1 MSRRDLCAC
10 AVHATHKRLSLPLT
24 VRSAHAPGN
33 ESPAARRGP
42 SAHARP
48 GGGAGRREAGARR
61 RRRGAQGGRAGAGSG
76 RDDDGTT
83 AGGAVLPVP
92 HFRLWCRGGRC
103 GSAARP
109 PPCPPAPPPPRPATP
124 PPLPMQRRDDSAARL
139 GRGPGPGGARQG
151 GPPPRRPPRGGG
163 GRGTAGGA
171 QPPPLLPPSATA
183 AASAGQASAAAPT
196 PLLPGAAAK
205 MEPEN
210 KYLPELMAEK
220 DSLDPS
226 FTHAMQL
233 LTAEIEKIQKG
244 ETTKK
249 DEEEN
254 YLDLFSHK
262 NMKLKERVLIPVKQY
277 PKFNFVGK
285 ILGPQGNTIKRLQEE
300 TGAKISVLGK
310 GSMRDKAK
318 EEELRKGGDPKYAHL
333 NMDLHVFIEVFGPP
347 CEAYA
352 LMAHAM
358 EEVKKFLVPDMM
370 DDICQEQFLELSYLN
385 GVPEPTR
392 GRGVPVR
399 GRGAAPP
406 PPPPVPRGRGVGPPP
421 PPPRG
426 ALVRGAPVR
435 GAIARGAAV
444 ARGVPPP
451 PAVRGAPAPR
461 ARAAGIQRIPL
472 PPPPAPETYEEYGYD
487 DAYAD
492 QSYEGYEGY
501 YSQGQGDTEYYD
513 YGHGEAQETYEAYG
527 QDDWNGTRPSLKAP
541 PARPVKGAYREHPYG
556 RY

>member
-1 MSRRDLCAC
+1 
-10 AVHATHKRLSLPLT
+10 
-24 VRSAHAPGN
+24 
-33 ESPAARRGP
+33 
-42 SAHARP
+42 
-48 GGGAGRREAGARR
+48 
-61 RRRGAQGGRAGAGSG
+61 
-76 RDDDGTT
+76 
-83 AGGAVLPVP
+83 
-92 HFRLWCRGGRC
+92 
-103 GSAARP
+103 
-109 PPCPPAPPPPRPATP
+109 
-124 PPLPMQRRDDSAARL
+124 
-139 GRGPGPGGARQG
+139 
-151 GPPPRRPPRGGG
+151 
-163 GRGTAGGA
+163 
-171 QPPPLLPPSATA
+171 
-183 AASAGQASAAAPT
+183 
-196 PLLPGAAAK
+196 

-244 ETTKK
+244 EPTKK

-358 EEVKKFLVPDMM
+358 EEVKKFLVP
-370 DDICQEQFLELSYLN
+370 
-385 GVPEPTR
+385 
-392 GRGVPVR
+392 
-399 GRGAAPP
+399 
-406 PPPPVPRGRGVGPPP
+406 
-421 PPPRG
+421 
-426 ALVRGAPVR
+426 
-435 GAIARGAAV
+435 
-444 ARGVPPP
+444 
-451 PAVRGAPAPR
+451 
-461 ARAAGIQRIPL
+461 
-472 PPPPAPETYEEYGYD
+472 GYD
-487 DAYAD
+487 DTYAD

-513 YGHGEAQETYEAYG
+513 YGHGEPQETYEAYG

-541 PARPVKGAYREHPYG
+541 PARPVKGGYREHPYG

>member
-1 MSRRDLCAC
+1 
-10 AVHATHKRLSLPLT
+10 
-24 VRSAHAPGN
+24 
-33 ESPAARRGP
+33 
-42 SAHARP
+42 
-48 GGGAGRREAGARR
+48 
-61 RRRGAQGGRAGAGSG
+61 
-76 RDDDGTT
+76 
-83 AGGAVLPVP
+83 
-92 HFRLWCRGGRC
+92 
-103 GSAARP
+103 
-109 PPCPPAPPPPRPATP
+109 
-124 PPLPMQRRDDSAARL
+124 
-139 GRGPGPGGARQG
+139 
-151 GPPPRRPPRGGG
+151 
-163 GRGTAGGA
+163 
-171 QPPPLLPPSATA
+171 
-183 AASAGQASAAAPT
+183 
-196 PLLPGAAAK
+196 
-205 MEPEN
+205 
-210 KYLPELMAEK
+210 
-220 DSLDPS
+220 
-226 FTHAMQL
+226 
-233 LTAEIEKIQKG
+233 
-244 ETTKK
+244 
-249 DEEEN
+249 
-254 YLDLFSHK
+254 
-262 NMKLKERVLIPVKQY
+262 MKLKERVLIPVKQY

-385 GVPEPTR
+385 GVPEPNR
-392 GRGVPVR
+392 GRGVPGR

-406 PPPPVPRGRGVGPPP
+406 PPPPVPRGRGVCA

-426 ALVRGAPVR
+426 ALVRGATRVWLT
-435 GAIARGAAV
+435 
-444 ARGVPPP
+444 
-451 PAVRGAPAPR
+451 PASPGAPSAVPEPFPC
-461 ARAAGIQRIPL
+461 GF
-472 PPPPAPETYEEYGYD
+472 PAFPGSAICFGLHLVPFGSFCDTFLSPSPQGYD
-487 DAYAD
+487 DTYAE

-541 PARPVKGAYREHPYG
+541 PARPVKGGYREHPYG

>member
-1 MSRRDLCAC
+1 
-10 AVHATHKRLSLPLT
+10 
-24 VRSAHAPGN
+24 
-33 ESPAARRGP
+33 
-42 SAHARP
+42 
-48 GGGAGRREAGARR
+48 
-61 RRRGAQGGRAGAGSG
+61 
-76 RDDDGTT
+76 
-83 AGGAVLPVP
+83 
-92 HFRLWCRGGRC
+92 
-103 GSAARP
+103 
-109 PPCPPAPPPPRPATP
+109 
-124 PPLPMQRRDDSAARL
+124 MQRREDPAARL
-139 GRGPGPGGARQG
+139 GRTPGPAARQG
-151 GPPPRRPPRGGG
+151 TPGPRRPPRGGA
-163 GRGTAGGA
+163 RGAGA
-171 QPPPLLPPSATA
+171 QPPPLLPPAATA
-183 AASAGQASAAAPT
+183 AASQTPTAAPT
-196 PLLPGAAAK
+196 PLLPGATVK

-244 ETTKK
+244 ETKK

-277 PKFNFVGK
+277 P
-285 ILGPQGNTIKRLQEE
+285 
-300 TGAKISVLGK
+300 
-310 GSMRDKAK
+310 K

-385 GVPEPTR
+385 GVPEPAR

-406 PPPPVPRGRGVGPPP
+406 PPPVPRGRGVVG
-421 PPPRG
+421 PPRG

-435 GAIARGAAV
+435 GAIARGATV

-451 PAVRGAPAPR
+451 PAVRGAPVPR

-472 PPPPAPETYEEYGYD
+472 PPPPAPETYEDYGYD
-487 DAYAD
+487 DTYAE

-513 YGHGEAQETYEAYG
+513 YGHGEAQESYEAYG
-527 QDDWNGTRPSLKAP
+527 QDDWNGARPSLKAP

>member
-1 MSRRDLCAC
+1 
-10 AVHATHKRLSLPLT
+10 
-24 VRSAHAPGN
+24 
-33 ESPAARRGP
+33 
-42 SAHARP
+42 
-48 GGGAGRREAGARR
+48 
-61 RRRGAQGGRAGAGSG
+61 
-76 RDDDGTT
+76 
-83 AGGAVLPVP
+83 
-92 HFRLWCRGGRC
+92 
-103 GSAARP
+103 
-109 PPCPPAPPPPRPATP
+109 
-124 PPLPMQRRDDSAARL
+124 MQRRDDPTGRL
-139 GRGPGPGGARQG
+139 SRGQGPGGRAPQ
-151 GPPPRRPPRGGG
+151 PRRPPRGGG
-163 GRGTAGGA
+163 ARGASSGA
-171 QPPPLLPPSATA
+171 QPPPGVAAGDGASGQGGSGGSAQMV
-183 AASAGQASAAAPT
+183 G
-196 PLLPGAAAK
+196 GK

-244 ETTKK
+244 EPTKK

-310 GSMRDKAK
+310 GSMRDKVK

-333 NMDLHVFIEVFGPP
+333 NMELHVFIEVFGPP

-385 GVPEPTR
+385 GVPEPNR
-392 GRGVPVR
+392 GRGVLGR

-406 PPPPVPRGRGVGPPP
+406 PPPPVPR
-421 PPPRG
+421 
-426 ALVRGAPVR
+426 
-435 GAIARGAAV
+435 
-444 ARGVPPP
+444 
-451 PAVRGAPAPR
+451 
-461 ARAAGIQRIPL
+461 
-472 PPPPAPETYEEYGYD
+472 
-487 DAYAD
+487 
-492 QSYEGYEGY
+492 
-501 YSQGQGDTEYYD
+501 
-513 YGHGEAQETYEAYG
+513 
-527 QDDWNGTRPSLKAP
+527 
-541 PARPVKGAYREHPYG
+541 
-556 RY
+556 

>member
-1 MSRRDLCAC
+1 M
-10 AVHATHKRLSLPLT
+10 
-24 VRSAHAPGN
+24 
-33 ESPAARRGP
+33 
-42 SAHARP
+42 
-48 GGGAGRREAGARR
+48 
-61 RRRGAQGGRAGAGSG
+61 
-76 RDDDGTT
+76 
-83 AGGAVLPVP
+83 
-92 HFRLWCRGGRC
+92 
-103 GSAARP
+103 
-109 PPCPPAPPPPRPATP
+109 
-124 PPLPMQRRDDSAARL
+124 
-139 GRGPGPGGARQG
+139 
-151 GPPPRRPPRGGG
+151 
-163 GRGTAGGA
+163 RGTAGA
-171 QPPPLLPPSATA
+171 QC
-183 AASAGQASAAAPT
+183 GQSRRFESCGRRFAC
-196 PLLPGAAAK
+196 
-205 MEPEN
+205 
-210 KYLPELMAEK
+210 
-220 DSLDPS
+220 
-226 FTHAMQL
+226 
-233 LTAEIEKIQKG
+233 EIEKIQKG

-333 NMDLHVFIEVFGPP
+333 HMDLHVFIEVFGPP

-385 GVPEPTR
+385 GVPEPNR
-392 GRGVPVR
+392 GRGVPGR

-406 PPPPVPRGRGVGPPP
+406 PPVPRYSQNPSPGNAAFAHSCAIRGGPLGWFWGCDTFLSPSS
-421 PPPRG
+421 
-426 ALVRGAPVR
+426 
-435 GAIARGAAV
+435 
-444 ARGVPPP
+444 
-451 PAVRGAPAPR
+451 
-461 ARAAGIQRIPL
+461 Q
-472 PPPPAPETYEEYGYD
+472 GYD
-487 DAYAD
+487 DTYAE

-541 PARPVKGAYREHPYG
+541 PARPVKGGYREHPYG

>member
-1 MSRRDLCAC
+1 
-10 AVHATHKRLSLPLT
+10 
-24 VRSAHAPGN
+24 
-33 ESPAARRGP
+33 
-42 SAHARP
+42 
-48 GGGAGRREAGARR
+48 
-61 RRRGAQGGRAGAGSG
+61 
-76 RDDDGTT
+76 
-83 AGGAVLPVP
+83 
-92 HFRLWCRGGRC
+92 
-103 GSAARP
+103 
-109 PPCPPAPPPPRPATP
+109 
-124 PPLPMQRRDDSAARL
+124 MQRRDDPAARM

-151 GPPPRRPPRGGG
+151 GPQQRRPPRGGG
-163 GRGTAGGA
+163 GGRGASSGA
-171 QPPPLLPPSATA
+171 QPPPLLPSGGA
-183 AASAGQASAAAPT
+183 AGGSGTQASTPA
-196 PLLPGAAAK
+196 PLLSGGAAK

-385 GVPEPTR
+385 GVPEPGR

-406 PPPPVPRGRGVGPPP
+406 PPPPVPRYFSQKHRPGNAASRSELCCRMRGRGVGPPPPPPP

-472 PPPPAPETYEEYGYD
+472 PPPPVPETYEEYGYD
-487 DAYAD
+487 DMYAD

>member
-1 MSRRDLCAC
+1 
-10 AVHATHKRLSLPLT
+10 
-24 VRSAHAPGN
+24 
-33 ESPAARRGP
+33 
-42 SAHARP
+42 
-48 GGGAGRREAGARR
+48 
-61 RRRGAQGGRAGAGSG
+61 
-76 RDDDGTT
+76 
-83 AGGAVLPVP
+83 
-92 HFRLWCRGGRC
+92 
-103 GSAARP
+103 
-109 PPCPPAPPPPRPATP
+109 
-124 PPLPMQRRDDSAARL
+124 MQRRDDPAARKTRSS
-139 GRGPGPGGARQG
+139 GRSGSMDPSGVHPSVRQTLSRQ
-151 GPPPRRPPRGGG
+151 PPQPLRSRGGG
-163 GRGTAGGA
+163 GASRGSGRANPAT
-171 QPPPLLPPSATA
+171 QPPPLLPPSATGPDA
-183 AASAGQASAAAPT
+183 TVGGPAPT
-196 PLLPGAAAK
+196 PLLPPSATAAGK

-233 LTAEIEKIQKG
+233 LTEEIEKIQKDS
-244 ETTKK
+244 KK
-249 DEEEN
+249 DDEEN

-277 PKFNFVGK
+277 P
-285 ILGPQGNTIKRLQEE
+285 
-300 TGAKISVLGK
+300 
-310 GSMRDKAK
+310 K

-385 GVPEPTR
+385 GVPEPSR
-392 GRGVPVR
+392 GRGMPVR

-406 PPPPVPRGRGVGPPP
+406 PPPVARGRGVG
-421 PPPRG
+421 PPRG
-426 ALVRGAPVR
+426 ALVRGTPVR
-435 GAIARGAAV
+435 GAITRGATV
-444 ARGVPPP
+444 TRGVPPP
-451 PAVRGAPAPR
+451 PTVRGTPTSR
-461 ARAAGIQRIPL
+461 ARTAGIQRIPL
-472 PPPPAPETYEEYGYD
+472 PPPPAPKTYEEYGYD
-487 DAYAD
+487 DTYAE

-501 YSQGQGDTEYYD
+501 YSQSQGDSEYYD
-513 YGHGEAQETYEAYG
+513 YGHGEVQDSYEAYG

>member
-1 MSRRDLCAC
+1 
-10 AVHATHKRLSLPLT
+10 
-24 VRSAHAPGN
+24 
-33 ESPAARRGP
+33 
-42 SAHARP
+42 
-48 GGGAGRREAGARR
+48 
-61 RRRGAQGGRAGAGSG
+61 
-76 RDDDGTT
+76 
-83 AGGAVLPVP
+83 
-92 HFRLWCRGGRC
+92 
-103 GSAARP
+103 
-109 PPCPPAPPPPRPATP
+109 
-124 PPLPMQRRDDSAARL
+124 MQRRDDTAGRL
-139 GRGPGPGGARQG
+139 SRAQGRAPPTRRPPHGGGARG
-151 GPPPRRPPRGGG
+151 
-163 GRGTAGGA
+163 AASGA
-171 QPPPLLPPSATA
+171 QPPPP
-183 AASAGQASAAAPT
+183 G
-196 PLLPGAAAK
+196 GAAGGGAPMAGGK

-244 ETTKK
+244 EAAKK
-249 DEEEN
+249 EEEQN

-318 EEELRKGGDPKYAHL
+318 EEELRRGGDPKYAHL
-333 NMDLHVFIEVFGPP
+333 HMELHVFIEVLGPP

-358 EEVKKFLVPDMM
+358 DEVKKFLVPDMM

-385 GVPEPTR
+385 GVPEPGR
-392 GRGVPVR
+392 GRGVPGR

-406 PPPPVPRGRGVGPPP
+406 PPPPVPRGRGVCP

-435 GAIARGAAV
+435 GALARGAL

-451 PAVRGAPAPR
+451 PAGRGTAAPR

-472 PPPPAPETYEEYGYD
+472 PPPVPDSYEEYGYD
-487 DAYAD
+487 DTYAE

-527 QDDWNGTRPSLKAP
+527 QDDWNGARPSLKAP
-541 PARPVKGAYREHPYG
+541 PARPLKGCYRDHPYG

>member
-1 MSRRDLCAC
+1 
-10 AVHATHKRLSLPLT
+10 
-24 VRSAHAPGN
+24 
-33 ESPAARRGP
+33 
-42 SAHARP
+42 
-48 GGGAGRREAGARR
+48 
-61 RRRGAQGGRAGAGSG
+61 
-76 RDDDGTT
+76 
-83 AGGAVLPVP
+83 
-92 HFRLWCRGGRC
+92 
-103 GSAARP
+103 
-109 PPCPPAPPPPRPATP
+109 
-124 PPLPMQRRDDSAARL
+124 MQRRDDPAGRLAR
-139 GRGPGPGGARQG
+139 GQGPGGRA
-151 GPPPRRPPRGGG
+151 PPQRRPARGGG
-163 GRGTAGGA
+163 ARGAASGA
-171 QPPPLLPPSATA
+171 QPPPPA
-183 AASAGQASAAAPT
+183 AGGGGGGGGGGGASGGSGSGGGSGAPA
-196 PLLPGAAAK
+196 PLLTGPGGK

-244 ETTKK
+244 ETTTKK

-385 GVPEPTR
+385 GVPEPNR
-392 GRGVPVR
+392 GRGVPGR

-421 PPPRG
+421 PPPPPRG

-435 GAIARGAAV
+435 GAIARGATI

-472 PPPPAPETYEEYGYD
+472 PPPPAPEAYEEYGYD
-487 DAYAD
+487 DTYAD

-541 PARPVKGAYREHPYG
+541 PARPVKGGYREHPYG

>member
-1 MSRRDLCAC
+1 
-10 AVHATHKRLSLPLT
+10 
-24 VRSAHAPGN
+24 
-33 ESPAARRGP
+33 
-42 SAHARP
+42 
-48 GGGAGRREAGARR
+48 
-61 RRRGAQGGRAGAGSG
+61 
-76 RDDDGTT
+76 
-83 AGGAVLPVP
+83 
-92 HFRLWCRGGRC
+92 
-103 GSAARP
+103 
-109 PPCPPAPPPPRPATP
+109 
-124 PPLPMQRRDDSAARL
+124 MQRRDDPAGRL
-139 GRGPGPGGARQG
+139 SRGQGPGGRAPQ
-151 GPPPRRPPRGGG
+151 PRRPPRGGG
-163 GRGTAGGA
+163 SRGATVGP
-171 QPPPLLPPSATA
+171 QPPPPGVTPTVVASVQGGSAPMV
-183 AASAGQASAAAPT
+183 G
-196 PLLPGAAAK
+196 GK

-244 ETTKK
+244 EPAKK
-249 DEEEN
+249 EEEEN

-333 NMDLHVFIEVFGPP
+333 HMELHVFIEVFGPP

-385 GVPEPTR
+385 GVPDPNR
-392 GRGVPVR
+392 GRGVPGR
-399 GRGAAPP
+399 GRGAAP

-421 PPPRG
+421 PPPPRG

-435 GAIARGAAV
+435 GAMARGAAL

-451 PAVRGAPAPR
+451 PPPPAGRGATAAR
-461 ARAAGIQRIPL
+461 ARAAGGQRIPL
-472 PPPPAPETYEEYGYD
+472 PPPLPESYEEYGYED
-487 DAYAD
+487 TYVE

-501 YSQGQGDTEYYD
+501 YSQAQGDTEYYD

-527 QDDWNGTRPSLKAP
+527 QDDWNSSRPGFRDLGPILAAHSQF
-541 PARPVKGAYREHPYG
+541 
-556 RY
+556 

>member
-1 MSRRDLCAC
+1 SGQRCDPGRQKSRSPWPGPGPEPDPGPTPPPGGNPERAC
-10 AVHATHKRLSLPLT
+10 A
-24 VRSAHAPGN
+24 
-33 ESPAARRGP
+33 
-42 SAHARP
+42 ARP
-48 GGGAGRREAGARR
+48 GR
-61 RRRGAQGGRAGAGSG
+61 S
-76 RDDDGTT
+76 
-83 AGGAVLPVP
+83 P
-92 HFRLWCRGGRC
+92 
-103 GSAARP
+103 
-109 PPCPPAPPPPRPATP
+109 
-124 PPLPMQRRDDSAARL
+124 
-139 GRGPGPGGARQG
+139 
-151 GPPPRRPPRGGG
+151 
-163 GRGTAGGA
+163 GTAASSNPAVGGS
-171 QPPPLLPPSATA
+171 LLLVGLNPACA
-183 AASAGQASAAAPT
+183 
-196 PLLPGAAAK
+196 

-385 GVPEPTR
+385 GVPEPNR
-392 GRGVPVR
+392 GRGVPGR

-421 PPPRG
+421 PPPPRG

-435 GAIARGAAV
+435 GAMARGATL

-451 PAVRGAPAPR
+451 PAVRGTAAPR

-472 PPPPAPETYEEYGYD
+472 PPPPVPESYEEYGYD
-487 DAYAD
+487 DTYAD

-541 PARPVKGAYREHPYG
+541 PARPVKGGYREHPYG

>member
-1 MSRRDLCAC
+1 APSG
-10 AVHATHKRLSLPLT
+10 
-24 VRSAHAPGN
+24 RSAVRA
-33 ESPAARRGP
+33 GP
-42 SAHARP
+42 
-48 GGGAGRREAGARR
+48 
-61 RRRGAQGGRAGAGSG
+61 GGRA
-76 RDDDGTT
+76 
-83 AGGAVLPVP
+83 
-92 HFRLWCRGGRC
+92 
-103 GSAARP
+103 
-109 PPCPPAPPPPRPATP
+109 
-124 PPLPMQRRDDSAARL
+124 
-139 GRGPGPGGARQG
+139 
-151 GPPPRRPPRGGG
+151 PPPRRAPRGGG
-163 GRGTAGGA
+163 ARGAASGA
-171 QPPPLLPPSATA
+171 QPPP
-183 AASAGQASAAAPT
+183 G
-196 PLLPGAAAK
+196 GAAAGGTSGAGK

-333 NMDLHVFIEVFGPP
+333 HMDLHVFIHFRPLKWP
-347 CEAYA
+347 N
-352 LMAHAM
+352 AM

-385 GVPEPTR
+385 GVPEPNR
-392 GRGVPVR
+392 GRGVPGR
-399 GRGAAPP
+399 GRGAA
-406 PPPPVPRGRGVGPPP
+406 PPPPVPRGRGVGPPPPP

-435 GAIARGAAV
+435 GALARGAAM
-444 ARGVPPP
+444 ARGCPL
-451 PAVRGAPAPR
+451 PR
-461 ARAAGIQRIPL
+461 LSGEPL
-472 PPPPAPETYEEYGYD
+472 PPGHGRLASRGYPCPLPPCQRGYD
-487 DAYAD
+487 DTYAE

-541 PARPVKGAYREHPYG
+541 PARPVKGGYREHPYG

>member
-1 MSRRDLCAC
+1 MRMR
-10 AVHATHKRLSLPLT
+10 T
-24 VRSAHAPGN
+24 APTGDFVL
-33 ESPAARRGP
+33 RGETLGRCRWQA
-42 SAHARP
+42 AHARRLTS
-48 GGGAGRREAGARR
+48 GALSLGR
-61 RRRGAQGGRAGAGSG
+61 SG
-76 RDDDGTT
+76 R
-83 AGGAVLPVP
+83 LRSLSI
-92 HFRLWCRGGRC
+92 RLSHLRQPPSGPCRRC
-103 GSAARP
+103 VASSLARP
-109 PPCPPAPPPPRPATP
+109 TSFA
-124 PPLPMQRRDDSAARL
+124 MQRRDDPAARMTRSS
-139 GRGPGPGGARQG
+139 GRSCSKDPSGAHPSVRPPPSRQPPLPHRSRGGGVRGGARAS
-151 GPPPRRPPRGGG
+151 PA
-163 GRGTAGGA
+163 T
-171 QPPPLLPPSATA
+171 QPPPLLPPSATGPDA
-183 AASAGQASAAAPT
+183 TVGGPAPT
-196 PLLPGAAAK
+196 PLLPPSATASVK
-205 MEPEN
+205 METEN

-244 ETTKK
+244 DSKK
-249 DEEEN
+249 DDEEN

-385 GVPEPTR
+385 GVPEPSR

-406 PPPPVPRGRGVGPPP
+406 PPPVPRGRGVV
-421 PPPRG
+421 PPRG
-426 ALVRGAPVR
+426 ALVRGTPVR
-435 GAIARGAAV
+435 GAITRGATV
-444 ARGVPPP
+444 TRGVPPLP
-451 PAVRGAPAPR
+451 SARGAPTPR
-461 ARAAGIQRIPL
+461 ARTAGIQRIPL

-487 DAYAD
+487 DTYAE

-501 YSQGQGDTEYYD
+501 YSQSQGDSEYYD
-513 YGHGEAQETYEAYG
+513 YGHGEVQDSYEAYG
-527 QDDWNGTRPSLKAP
+527 QDDWNGTKPSLKAP

>member
-1 MSRRDLCAC
+1 
-10 AVHATHKRLSLPLT
+10 
-24 VRSAHAPGN
+24 
-33 ESPAARRGP
+33 
-42 SAHARP
+42 
-48 GGGAGRREAGARR
+48 
-61 RRRGAQGGRAGAGSG
+61 
-76 RDDDGTT
+76 
-83 AGGAVLPVP
+83 
-92 HFRLWCRGGRC
+92 
-103 GSAARP
+103 
-109 PPCPPAPPPPRPATP
+109 
-124 PPLPMQRRDDSAARL
+124 MQRRDDPASRL
-139 GRGPGPGGARQG
+139 SRGQGPGGRA
-151 GPPPRRPPRGGG
+151 PPPRRPPRGGG
-163 GRGTAGGA
+163 PRGAASGA
-171 QPPPLLPPSATA
+171 QPPPGGAVA
-183 AASAGQASAAAPT
+183 GGASGAGGSGGSGPIA
-196 PLLPGAAAK
+196 GGK

-385 GVPEPTR
+385 GVPEPNR
-392 GRGVPVR
+392 GRGVPGR

-421 PPPRG
+421 PPPPRG

-435 GAIARGAAV
+435 GAMARGATL

-451 PAVRGAPAPR
+451 PAVRGTAAPR

-472 PPPPAPETYEEYGYD
+472 PPPPVPESYEEYGYD
-487 DAYAD
+487 DTYAD

-541 PARPVKGAYREHPYG
+541 PARPVKGGYREHPYG

>member
-1 MSRRDLCAC
+1 MPTPRCVRRRLGSRRCLTGPGEAEGVPRGRPGLARYAAATAAAALGHGSRRDSGRA
-10 AVHATHKRLSLPLT
+10 
-24 VRSAHAPGN
+24 SAD
-33 ESPAARRGP
+33 PAA
-42 SAHARP
+42 A
-48 GGGAGRREAGARR
+48 
-61 RRRGAQGGRAGAGSG
+61 
-76 RDDDGTT
+76 
-83 AGGAVLPVP
+83 
-92 HFRLWCRGGRC
+92 
-103 GSAARP
+103 
-109 PPCPPAPPPPRPATP
+109 
-124 PPLPMQRRDDSAARL
+124 
-139 GRGPGPGGARQG
+139 
-151 GPPPRRPPRGGG
+151 
-163 GRGTAGGA
+163 
-171 QPPPLLPPSATA
+171 PSATA
-183 AASAGQASAAAPT
+183 SV
-196 PLLPGAAAK
+196 K

-244 ETTKK
+244 DSKK
-249 DEEEN
+249 DDEEN

-385 GVPEPTR
+385 GVPEPSR

-406 PPPPVPRGRGVGPPP
+406 PPPVPRGRGVGPP
-421 PPPRG
+421 RG
-426 ALVRGAPVR
+426 LWYVVH
-435 GAIARGAAV
+435 
-444 ARGVPPP
+444 
-451 PAVRGAPAPR
+451 
-461 ARAAGIQRIPL
+461 Q
-472 PPPPAPETYEEYGYD
+472 
-487 DAYAD
+487 
-492 QSYEGYEGY
+492 
-501 YSQGQGDTEYYD
+501 
-513 YGHGEAQETYEAYG
+513 
-527 QDDWNGTRPSLKAP
+527 
-541 PARPVKGAYREHPYG
+541 
-556 RY
+556 

>member
-1 MSRRDLCAC
+1 
-10 AVHATHKRLSLPLT
+10 
-24 VRSAHAPGN
+24 
-33 ESPAARRGP
+33 
-42 SAHARP
+42 
-48 GGGAGRREAGARR
+48 
-61 RRRGAQGGRAGAGSG
+61 
-76 RDDDGTT
+76 
-83 AGGAVLPVP
+83 
-92 HFRLWCRGGRC
+92 
-103 GSAARP
+103 
-109 PPCPPAPPPPRPATP
+109 
-124 PPLPMQRRDDSAARL
+124 MQRRDDPAGRL
-139 GRGPGPGGARQG
+139 SRGQGPGGRV
-151 GPPPRRPPRGGG
+151 PPPRRAPRGGG
-163 GRGTAGGA
+163 ARGAASGA
-171 QPPPLLPPSATA
+171 QPPP
-183 AASAGQASAAAPT
+183 G
-196 PLLPGAAAK
+196 GAAAGGASGPGGSGGSAAMVGGK

-244 ETTKK
+244 EATKK

-385 GVPEPTR
+385 GVPEPNR
-392 GRGVPVR
+392 GRGVPGR
-399 GRGAAPP
+399 GRGTAPP

-421 PPPRG
+421 PPPPPPPRG

-435 GAIARGAAV
+435 GAMARGATL

-472 PPPPAPETYEEYGYD
+472 PPPPVPETYEEYGYD
-487 DAYAD
+487 DTYAE

-541 PARPVKGAYREHPYG
+541 PARPVKGGYREHPYG